1 MIVLSHR
8 GYWLQPEEKNAE
20 VAFERT
26 LGEGFGTE
34 TDVRD
39 LDGCLVVAHDPP
51 VKRNDTLAWS
61 DVVEMFD
68 GSGLPLAV
76 NVKADGLGMLIADS
90 FAGRDIDWFA
100 FDMSG
105 PETRRYVDLKM
116 PVFTRHSDV
125 EPDPIFY
132 SEASGVWLDS
142 FGPTWFDR
150 DVIKRHLDRG
160 KRVCVVSCELHGRD
174 PDRLWDQLAELASGG
189 WKSQLLLCTD
199 RPKLARRRLL
209 S

>member
-8 GYWLQPEEKNAE
+8 GYWLQPKEKNAE

-26 LGEGFGTE
+26 LHEGFGTE

-39 LDGCLVVAHDPP
+39 FHGRLVVAHDPP
-51 VKRNDTLAWS
+51 IKRSKTLAWS

-68 GSGLPLAV
+68 GTGLPLAV
-76 NVKADGLGMLIADS
+76 NVKADGLGMMIADS

-105 PETRRYVDLKM
+105 PETRRYVDLNL

-132 SEASGVWLDS
+132 VEARGVWLDS
-142 FGPTWFDR
+142 FGPTWFDC
-150 DVIKRHLDRG
+150 DVIRRHLERG

-174 PDRLWDQLAELASGG
+174 PDRLWDQLAELALCG
-189 WKSQLLLCTD
+189 WEKQLLLCTD
-199 RPKLARRRLL
+199 RPDLARRRLMP
-209 S
+209 